1 MSARPRCAHCRSRGG
16 GRPRV
21 RSVRLP
27 TRHFAR
33 FRRMIRF
40 CPKVRYRRKV
50 RYRLRFRF
58 LRKKLRCPRAIRTMR
73 YGTGDRF
80 RSDCLNL
87 PCVRT
92 VVLRFP
98 TRKNCPP
105 PVLRRPSLN
114 RLRSQHLIRRAA
126 VRHSERR
133 MSVKHRS
140 VRCGSVRRRR
150 LAKRSFRP
158 DAVCR
163 CDSFP
168 LASVRLRCRIPVRPR
183 DLPSGARTLPLYLQD

>member
-33 FRRMIRF
+33 FRRKGMRCRMIR
-40 CPKVRYRRKV
+40 CCWKV
-50 RYRLRFRF
+50 RF
-58 LRKKLRCPRAIRTMR
+58 LRKVRRFPRVIPTMR
-73 YGTGDRF
+73 DGTGDRF

-92 VVLRFP
+92 VVLHCR
-98 TRKNCPP
+98 TWKNCPP

-133 MSVKHRS
+133 MNVKHRS

-168 LASVRLRCRIPVRPR
+168 PASVRLRCRIPVRPR

>member
-1 MSARPRCAHCRSRGG
+1 MRRGSICFVCRRCIRRMSARPRCAHCRSRGG

-21 RSVRLP
+21 RSDRLP
-27 TRHFAR
+27 K
-33 FRRMIRF
+33 
-40 CPKVRYRRKV
+40 P
-50 RYRLRFRF
+50 
-58 LRKKLRCPRAIRTMR
+58 PRAIRTMGCGAR
-73 YGTGDRF
+73 MSGHF
-80 RSDCLNL
+80 RSGGLIRL
-87 PCVRT
+87 HAKT

-168 LASVRLRCRIPVRPR
+168 PASVRLRCRIPVRPR

>member
-27 TRHFAR
+27 KSRFAR
-33 FRRMIRF
+33 FCRKSR
-40 CPKVRYRRKV
+40 CRRKV
-50 RYRLRFRF
+50 RCRRLRFRF
-58 LRKKLRCPRAIRTMR
+58 LRKKPKSPRAIRTMR
-73 YGTGDRF
+73 CGARMSGHFRYGGLIR
-80 RSDCLNL
+80 LHAK
-87 PCVRT
+87 T
-92 VVLRFP
+92 VVLRCP

-114 RLRSQHLIRRAA
+114 RLQSQHLIRRAA

-140 VRCGSVRRRR
+140 VRCGSVRRRC

-168 LASVRLRCRIPVRPR
+168 PASVRLRCRIPVRPR

>member
-1 MSARPRCAHCRSRGG
+1 MSARPCCAHCRSRGG

-92 VVLRFP
+92 VVLHCR
-98 TRKNCPP
+98 TWKNCPLSVP
-105 PVLRRPSLN
+105 HCPSLH
-114 RLRSQHLIRRAA
+114 RLRSQHLLRCADVRR
-126 VRHSERR
+126 SERR
-133 MSVKHRS
+133 RSVKNRTALL
-140 VRCGSVRRRR
+140 GSAQMQS
-150 LAKRSFRP
+150 AKRSFRP

-168 LASVRLRCRIPVRPR
+168 PASVRLRCRIPVRPR